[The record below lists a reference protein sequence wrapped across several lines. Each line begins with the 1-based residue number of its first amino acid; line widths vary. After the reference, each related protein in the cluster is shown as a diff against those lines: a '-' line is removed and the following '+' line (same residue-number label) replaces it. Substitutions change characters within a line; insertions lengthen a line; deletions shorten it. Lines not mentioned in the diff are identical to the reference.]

1 MPCVL
6 RRLRDLVD
14 LPGAAVPLGRPF
26 LQAKRLLLALANLI
40 TASLA
45 ARAVGVTRLVPVQQA
60 QQDFLVRRA
69 RNLR

>member
-14 LPGAAVPLGRPF
+14 LLGAAVPLRWPF
-26 LQAKRLLLALANLI
+26 LQAKRLLLPLANLI